1 MNIGYACISV
11 GVRNTEL
18 RSCIQKNAT
27 ETKLMEL
34 IEHNLK
40 SLDTMIHYNINNKI
54 KLFRIS
60 SDLIPFGSSPVN
72 KLPWWEIHEQQ
83 LKQIGEKIKQS
94 GMRVSMHP
102 GQYTVL
108 NSPDDKVVARAME
121 DLNYHTKVLDSLG
134 VGPSHKI
141 VLHIGGIYNDK
152 PMAMQRFI
160 TNYSMLSEEVKKR
173 LVLENDDKM
182 YNIKDVLEISSYTK
196 APVIFD
202 NLHNKINPPSDNK
215 DEVLW
220 IEECKRTWKEKDGQ
234 QKIHYSRQNPKK
246 QPGSHSET
254 IVLHEFM
261 EFIEKLSR
269 NDIDIM
275 LEVKDKN
282 LSAVKCIN
290 ATSKNKNIKDLEIE
304 WSKYKYCIL
313 EKSHSD
319 YSEIRKILKDKKT
332 YPVLPFY
339 QVIEGALEK
348 ETTIGEAVNAAQ
360 HVWGYFKEIASE
372 KEKSDFLKLV
382 ESYKEGGVTLK
393 KVKSFLQKMTLKYQ
407 EEYLLNSYYFD
418 L

>member
-1 MNIGYACISV
+1 MNIGYACITV
-11 GVRNTEL
+11 GVKNTEL
-18 RSCIQKNAT
+18 RSCTQKNAT

-72 KLPWWEIHEQQ
+72 KLPWWEIYEQQ

-152 PMAMQRFI
+152 PLAMQRFI

-182 YNIKDVLEISSYTK
+182 YNIKDVLEISSHTK

-215 DEVLW
+215 DEVPW
-220 IEECKRTWKEKDGQ
+220 IEDCKRTWKENDGQ
-234 QKIHYSRQNPKK
+234 QK
-246 QPGSHSET
+246 
-254 IVLHEFM
+254 
-261 EFIEKLSR
+261 
-269 NDIDIM
+269 
-275 LEVKDKN
+275 
-282 LSAVKCIN
+282 
-290 ATSKNKNIKDLEIE
+290 
-304 WSKYKYCIL
+304 
-313 EKSHSD
+313 
-319 YSEIRKILKDKKT
+319 
-332 YPVLPFY
+332 
-339 QVIEGALEK
+339 
-348 ETTIGEAVNAAQ
+348 
-360 HVWGYFKEIASE
+360 
-372 KEKSDFLKLV
+372 
-382 ESYKEGGVTLK
+382 
-393 KVKSFLQKMTLKYQ
+393 
-407 EEYLLNSYYFD
+407 NSLF
-418 L
+418 